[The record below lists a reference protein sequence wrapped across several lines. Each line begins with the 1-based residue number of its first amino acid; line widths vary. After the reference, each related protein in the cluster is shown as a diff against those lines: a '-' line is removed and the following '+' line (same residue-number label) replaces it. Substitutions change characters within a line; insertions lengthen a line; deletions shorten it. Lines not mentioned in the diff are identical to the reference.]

1 MKLKGLTKLALS
13 GVALAAVAATLG
25 TSTYAWYVTN
35 AKATVDG
42 VQGASKAIGAGSIF
56 VAQNAVKPTDTS
68 SATYAADLAAYNNAH
83 GHTDFMPELTL
94 ESYNLI
100 AKEQEGVH
108 GLNPV
113 TPRTG
118 SWTKVTSPVQGDIA
132 TYYTKDSEGKYKKA
146 TTFSATEEYYTQPAA
161 ITNTTAITDA
171 VKWYDVDGKEA
182 SANHYIQFDIWL
194 YSSSTA
200 TVNLAYTFEN
210 TTLATAYVPQVA
222 FAANG
227 SPVAMGS
234 SFVKNIQDAL
244 RMGYTRTE
252 YRNDGATTVTTT
264 AVDNATATYDG
275 NTAYFTVAATGDGS
289 KVTGKTYYTLKSEN
303 TYEQFDG
310 DAFASG
316 TTYYEFTRQYFDD
329 ADAFKD
335 FDGDLVTRKT
345 EKATAWT
352 AATTESKILDVKTGA
367 TKSTAPNADFDFAT
381 GGNANTYYN
390 SVLGKQ
396 PVFATEFA
404 GTTGVQNFQL
414 TEGCETKLSFYV
426 WLEGTDADCFDS
438 VAGQSFEFE
447 FSFTA

>member
-42 VQGASKAIGAGSIF
+42 VQGASKAIGAGSIY
-56 VAQNAVKPTDTS
+56 VAQNLATPTAETQE
-68 SATYAADLAAYNNAH
+68 AYDAAH
-83 GHTDFMPELTL
+83 GHTDFKPELTL
-94 ESYNLI
+94 ETYNLI
-100 AKEQEGVH
+100 APEAENVT

-118 SWTKVTSPVQGDIA
+118 AWAEATGVTSENV
-132 TYYTKDSEGKYKKA
+132 TNYYIKDAEGKYKKA
-146 TTFSATEEYYTQPAA
+146 TAYKTGEKYYTQPAA
-161 ITNTTAITDA
+161 ITNTTAITNA
-171 VKWYDVDGKEA
+171 IKWYDVDGKEA
-182 SANHYIQFDIWL
+182 STNHYIQFDIWL
-194 YSSSTA
+194 YSSDTA
-200 TVNLAYTFEN
+200 TVKLNYTFEN

-222 FAANG
+222 YASNG

-252 YRNDGATTVTTT
+252 YENTGATTVTTT
-264 AVDNATATYDG
+264 AVAKDGEGKYTGYDG
-275 NTAYFTVAATGDGS
+275 NVAYFTVAATGDAS
-289 KVTGKTYYTLKSEN
+289 KVTGKTYYTLKSAN

-310 DAFASG
+310 TTFASG

-329 ADAFKD
+329 ENQFKD
-335 FDGDLVTRKT
+335 YDGSLVTRET
-345 EKATAWT
+345 EKATQWT
-352 AATTESKILDVKTGA
+352 AKAPESKILDVKSGA

-390 SVLGKQ
+390 SVLGKD

-404 GTTGVQNFQL
+404 GVTGVQQFTL
-414 TEGCETKLSFYV
+414 TAKCETKLSFYV
-426 WLEGTDADCFDS
+426 WLEGTDVDCFDS

-447 FSFTA
+447 FAFTA